1 MLPPS
6 KPNTLQS
13 LLSAS
18 ATPLNQSEK
27 LIDSPLITQSHGAD
41 VVLISTVLKLLYV
54 GWYYCSFFKASL
66 PELSLSF
73 TLFAFSL
80 CDGEAESGHCVGQ
93 WSSLLIR
100 IVATGKQLS
109 LKKNEEAQWPCA
121 HVPGV
126 SGVW

>member
-18 ATPLNQSEK
+18 AKPLNQSEK
-27 LIDSPLITQSHGAD
+27 LIFPLITHSHGAD
-41 VVLISTVLKLLYV
+41 VVLISTVSKLLYV
-54 GWYYCSFFKASL
+54 GCSFFKASL

-73 TLFAFSL
+73 TIFAFSL

-93 WSSLLIR
+93 WSSLLIH
-100 IVATGKQLS
+100 IVATAVLLLCWETAQFED
-109 LKKNEEAQWPCA
+109 EETLCPCA
-121 HVPGV
+121 
-126 SGVW
+126 W